1 MDDIY
6 LRDLIRQTEN
16 SQGLEMAEAIRLL
29 QQGDRAKLTQ
39 YLEDAQRNI
48 QNEITRSKTDMF
60 QKVYGDMERA
70 TSTER
75 SILYYKLRNQDV
87 DRLQGEMY
95 ERIKGQADAVLLD
108 KDLAK
113 RQYEINQW
121 TSGDKMDTLF
131 VYQWVFI
138 VFCVGILLMYL
149 SRVGFISSG
158 VSSYIFGLL
167 LIIVVLITINRFQY
181 TKNLRDQREWN
192 RRLFPKYKP
201 VPSPVCN
208 QDVLSGLESS
218 YAEAKKYTQG
228 LQASAQTAASKIG
241 AAGQA
246 AYEQL
251 RG

>member
-131 VYQWVFI
+131 VYQWVFM

-158 VSSYIFGLL
+158 ISSYIFGLL

-201 VPSPVCN
+201 APSPVCN

-228 LQASAQTAASKIG
+228 LQASAQNAASKIG

-251 RG
+251 RR